1 MAVPAK
7 AEKRDAKQQKVKS
20 YYDFSLLVIICILVG
35 FGMIM
40 LYSTISYTAQ
50 VQNITATDYL
60 SNQILATIL
69 GFAGMIG
76 LSLIDYHKY
85 AKWSIFAYIA
95 SLVLILGVLTPLGI
109 TRNGATRW
117 IGVGSLSFQPAE
129 VVKISVIL
137 FCAYIMN
144 KWSKKSNAVIVD
156 LLVLLF
162 VAPAVLML
170 WLITDNLSSAIIVG
184 LIAVIVIF
192 VSNPSYKFFIVNAVL
207 VVGLAALIVFNID
220 RIVELNDNFRFERIQ
235 AWLNPED
242 YAQGT
247 GFQTLQSLY
256 AIGSGSFFGKGLG
269 NSIQKLK
276 FLPEPQN
283 DMIFAI
289 ICEELGLFGAVC
301 VILMFLFMIWRFM
314 VIAANAPD
322 LYGMFLVV
330 GIMAHIAVQVLLNIA
345 VVTNTIPNTGV
356 TLPFISYGGTSAM
369 FLLWEMGIA
378 LGVSR
383 QIKVYI

>member
-1 MAVPAK
+1 MAVP
-7 AEKRDAKQQKVKS
+7 EKKEIKQQKVKN
-20 YYDFSLLVIICILVG
+20 YYDYSLLIIICVLVC

-40 LYSTISYTAQ
+40 LYSTIAYTAQ
-50 VQNITATDYL
+50 VQNISPTKYL
-60 SNQILATIL
+60 SNQIVATIAGL
-69 GFAGMIG
+69 SGMIV

-85 AKWSIFAYIA
+85 QKLSPWLYPVS
-95 SLVLILGVLTPLGI
+95 LILVAAVLTPLGI

-117 IGVGSLSFQPAE
+117 LGFGGLSFQPAE
-129 VVKISVIL
+129 IVKIAVIFL
-137 FCAYIMN
+137 CAYFMN
-144 KWSKKSNAVIVD
+144 KWSNKRNSFAVN
-156 LLVLLF
+156 LRVLFF
-162 VAPAVLML
+162 VVPAPLML
-170 WLITDNLSSAIIVG
+170 WLITDNLSSAIIVMG
-184 LIAVIVIF
+184 IALVVIF
-192 VSNPSYKFFIVNAVL
+192 VANPNYGMFIAGVVLVACAAAFIV
-207 VVGLAALIVFNID
+207 FKID
-220 RIVELNDNFRFERIQ
+220 WIISLNDNFRFERIQ
-235 AWLNPED
+235 AWLSPED
-242 YAQGT
+242 YAQTT

-301 VILMFLFMIWRFM
+301 VIFMFLFMIWRFM
-314 VIAANAPD
+314 VIANNAPD

-330 GIMAHIAVQVLLNIA
+330 GIMAHIAIQVLLNIA
-345 VVTNTIPNTGV
+345 VVTNTIPNTGI

-383 QIKVYI
+383 QIKVYL